1 LRLLYATQ
9 RDSQALL
16 MTAEQYKAI
25 RERIGTQEEIAKKLG
40 LNRVTIARR
49 ETGTLPITREA
60 ELAITAL
67 KKRRR
72 KENQPH
78 E

>member
-1 LRLLYATQ
+1 
-9 RDSQALL
+9 
-16 MTAEQYKAI
+16 MTPEQYKSA
-25 RERIGTQEEIAKKLG
+25 RERIGTQEDVAAMLG

-49 ETGTLPITREA
+49 ETGALPITREA

-72 KENQPH
+72 KQP
-78 E
+78 

>member
-1 LRLLYATQ
+1 
-9 RDSQALL
+9 

>member
-1 LRLLYATQ
+1 
-9 RDSQALL
+9 
-16 MTAEQYKAI
+16 MTHAQYKAA
-25 RERIGTQEEIAKKLG
+25 RERIGTQEEVAAMLG

-49 ETGTLPITREA
+49 ETGALPITREA

-72 KENQPH
+72 KKP
-78 E
+78 